1 MSQTT
6 VDQIWYQGKELRSP
20 GRKFLGFIV
29 VDENKDKTHS
39 QRYRVRI
46 PAIHGY
52 ADLNG
57 KNAESDK
64 ITPNSALPLA
74 RSHASLG
81 DLSQNVTGSGN
92 GKYDAGN
99 WVIVEFRDHE
109 NLKDPVIV
117 AKDSASNAIYGGK
130 EKFNAMSQY
139 IPSQLV
145 KPNPESKVLQATG
158 AFNGCT
164 EVVTDAQMIPANGAG
179 AQGAD
184 KCGQSGAIKNS
195 FAANIAD
202 FLKIIQDTDG
212 KIGSSFVDKYTG
224 ELFKLTNY
232 ITQYTSAITSLFR
245 SAIGW
250 IKAQITKYVRKAID
264 MLVKAIMRPIK
275 GVTKIVNETI
285 EKVLEMVGCTFGN
298 LEALISNLIEGLLNS
313 LIDQALNAVFGCLDA
328 LVDGILNEIMSEV
341 MSLVNSIVSA
351 FSSIAGMLSSFGDLF
366 GSAINEILEFL
377 GISCGGSNKCG
388 TGDTFIAKVN
398 TPGEYGVSGNVL
410 SFLSSGV
417 GAINNVSRDIDK
429 SSGEASA
436 AAEEAAKGIDLGTST
451 YDGSNTGNSGLNKA
465 FNTAAQILGPQVAGV
480 FDFCN
485 QIAEDNGTNGTN
497 DNGTGTGSGTNVVI
511 IGDEKYT
518 YYMIT
523 PLGSSVK
530 TGSVQQFEIT
540 RDNDTTEGIINFV
553 VWLEPTDTARVVGIT
568 TGLTSGGDLIRNVKL
583 SASDY
588 GSDPKSPDRELP
600 IANNVVISEK
610 VSFSIGERRK
620 IVVVPTLPSSSPD
633 SITSEVTY
641 TAGLFRSVDDITNEK
656 YSDTNL
662 PNTSSTLNT
671 VTGVITFDLPT
682 SPIDIDTQTVDP
694 PTVNIS
700 NLTYASQDRSVL
712 AGNSIIFTITR
723 SPVTAEASQIKVV
736 TIPNTAQ
743 DGIHYTGG
751 QAFIDFAPNESS
763 KSFSVSTLNPGN
775 ISNSVVDFKVRL
787 TDVIVP
793 NGMTSNL
800 GGASVNN
807 TTSVGSGMTYTGSIT
822 YSAIN
827 SALSSSVVPLC
838 PADIIIT
845 SPPPTCIVHP
855 DTQDLYI
862 GLIAR
867 TTVAGY
873 TLSYQWQR
881 TYNPT
886 SGWTNITNGVRS
898 ETVNQRVTTFQQ
910 LTTAVISGVTLA
922 VSGWTT
928 NIVPTPA
935 SITYSGANST
945 TLGFRPSYLLNDEEY
960 YRCLITAT
968 PSVITG
974 GLSTISAVTNPTYL
988 GVTSSGVFLTT
999 VNCSP
1004 TVPSGVII
1012 TYSGT
1017 TPTPGGV
1024 TAASG
1029 VVCLTPVQPIPE
1041 VSSVPPV
1048 TLPVASGITP
1058 APEMPS
1064 NPDGERIDPVQDPTN
1079 RGPIIAPAVVGPN
1092 GDVISVIIPE
1102 NLPTFRSIP
1111 LIPIIGTGVGAT
1123 ARAEL
1128 DDNGK
1133 LSNII
1138 INSKGFGYTP
1148 NVASGKFGCGILDQ
1162 INVSIVGGYFETSPT
1177 VYVDGDSEIAVAA
1190 INNNGQVVEIRIVN
1204 PKNKVYDS
1212 IPRIDIV
1219 GDGYG
1224 AAAIAS
1230 IKYVDCDKVAEEYLK
1245 VVDKYSTST
1254 IGTVKVEDCP

>member
-1 MSQTT
+1 MTQTT

-74 RSHASLG
+74 RSHASMG

-92 GKYDAGN
+92 GKFDAGN
-99 WVIVEFRDHE
+99 WVIVEFSDYQ

-117 AKDSASNAIYGGK
+117 AKDSATNAIYGSK
-130 EKFNAMSQY
+130 NKFNAMSQY

-164 EVVTDAQMIPANGAG
+164 EVVTDAQMIPANGVG

-195 FAANIAD
+195 FSANIAD

-212 KIGSSFVDKYTG
+212 KIGSKFIDKYTG
-224 ELFKLTNY
+224 ELFEITNY
-232 ITQYTSAITSLFR
+232 ITQYTSAISGLFR
-245 SAIGW
+245 SATGW
-250 IKAQITKYVRKAID
+250 IKAQITKYTRKAID

-275 GVTKIVNETI
+275 NVTKIVNETI
-285 EKVLEMVGCTFGN
+285 EKILEMVGCTFGN
-298 LEALISNLIEGLLNS
+298 LEALISNMIESLLNS
-313 LIDQALNAVFGCLDA
+313 LLDQALSAVFGCLDS

-341 MSLVNSIVSA
+341 LSLVDSIISAVSA
-351 FSSIAGMLSSFGDLF
+351 IAGFIGGLGDLF
-366 GSAINEILEFL
+366 GEAINAILEFL
-377 GISCGGSNKCG
+377 GISCGGSDKCG
-388 TGDTFIAKVN
+388 LGDTFITKIN
-398 TPGEYGVSGNVL
+398 TPGEYGVSGNIL
-410 SFLSSGV
+410 GFLSSGV
-417 GAINNVSRDIDK
+417 GAISNITRDIDK
-429 SSGEASA
+429 SSEEASA
-436 AAEEAAKGIDLGTST
+436 AAEEAAKGVDLGTST
-451 YDGSNTGNSGLNKA
+451 YDGSNTGNSALNNA
-465 FNTAAQILGPQVAGV
+465 FNTASQILGPQVSGV

-485 QIAEDNGTNGTN
+485 QISDNNTSSDPNNNNGA
-497 DNGTGTGSGTNVVI
+497 GTNVVI
-511 IGDEKYT
+511 VGDEKYT

-523 PLGSSVK
+523 PVGSSVK
-530 TGSVQQFEIT
+530 TGSAQSFEIT
-540 RDNDTTEGIINFV
+540 RDNDTIPGVINFLV
-553 VWLEPTDTARVVGIT
+553 YLEPTNTARVVGIT
-568 TGLTSGGDLIRNVKL
+568 TGLSSGGDLNRNVTL

-588 GSDPKSPDRELP
+588 AEDPKSPSRKLP
-600 IANNVVISEK
+600 IANNVVISERITFDVGQK
-610 VSFSIGERRK
+610 RK
-620 IVVVPTLPSSSPD
+620 TVIVPTLKSNSPD
-633 SITSEVTY
+633 STTSEVTY
-641 TAGLFRSVDDITNEK
+641 TAGLFRSADDINDSKYPETNV
-656 YSDTNL
+656 

-671 VTGVITFDLPT
+671 VTGIITFDLPVK
-682 SPIDIDTQTVDP
+682 SPDIDTQTNDP
-694 PTVNIS
+694 PTINS
-700 NLTYASQDRSVL
+700 TNLTYSSQDQSVL
-712 AGNSIIFTITR
+712 AGNSLIFTITR

-751 QAFIDFAPNESS
+751 QAYINFAPNEAS
-763 KSFSVSTLNPGN
+763 KSFSVTTLNPGN
-775 ISNSVVDFKVRL
+775 ITNTALDLKVRL
-787 TDVIVP
+787 TDVVVP

-800 GGASVNN
+800 GGSSVNN
-807 TTSVGSGMTYTGSIT
+807 RTSVGSGITYKGSIT
-822 YSAIN
+822 YAATSN
-827 SALSSSVVPLC
+827 TLSSSVVPLC

-845 SPPPTCIVHP
+845 SPPPTCIIHP
-855 DTQDLYI
+855 DVQDLYI

-873 TLSYQWQR
+873 TLSYQWQK

-886 SGWTNITNGVRS
+886 SGWTNVTDGTRS
-898 ETVNQRVTTFQQ
+898 ETVNQYVTNFQQ
-910 LTTAVISGVTLA
+910 LTTLVISGVTIA
-922 VSGWTT
+922 VSGWTS
-928 NIVPTPA
+928 NIVPTA
-935 SITYSGANST
+935 ATVTYSGATSP

-968 PSVITG
+968 PSIITT
-974 GLSTISAVTNPTYL
+974 GLTTISAVTVPTYL

-999 VNCSP
+999 INCSP
-1004 TVPSGVII
+1004 TVPSGVVI

-1024 TAASG
+1024 TVASG
-1029 VVCLTPVQPIPE
+1029 VVCLTPIQSIPE
-1041 VSSVPPV
+1041 VPTIRPV
-1048 TLPVASGITP
+1048 TLPEATGLIP
-1058 APEMPS
+1058 PPLPS
-1064 NPDGERIDPVQDPTN
+1064 NPDGPRIEPVVDPTI
-1079 RGPIIAPAVVGPN
+1079 RGPVIAPAVVGPN

-1111 LIPIIGTGVGAT
+1111 LIPIIGSGVGAT

-1138 INSKGFGYTP
+1138 ISSRGFGYTP
-1148 NVASGKFGCGILDQ
+1148 NIISNKFGCGILNQ
-1162 INVSIVGGYFETSPT
+1162 INVSVVGGYYETSPT
-1177 VYVDGDSEIAVAA
+1177 VYVDDDPEIAVAA
-1190 INNNGQVVEIRIVN
+1190 INDAGQVVEIRIVN

-1212 IPRIDIV
+1212 IPRIDII

-1224 AAAIAS
+1224 AAAIAT
-1230 IKYVDCDKVAEEYLK
+1230 IKYVDCAKVADEYLR
-1245 VVDKYSTST
+1245 VVDKYSTSI
-1254 IGTVKVEDCP
+1254 IGNVKVEDCP